1 MGNLEKYLL
10 GAKRGEFQW
19 ECVETT
25 DGIGMGGVLRE
36 ETHLEG
42 CSASIF
48 KESNNE
54 YVVEVG
60 VKNDPYFYEEYR
72 ASRKGAR
79 MFAERVIRQDIETSK
94 QNPTLDSQGVQN
106 QKCQ

>member
-1 MGNLEKYLL
+1 MGNLEKYLQ

-48 KESNNE
+48 KESDNE
-54 YVVEVG
+54 FLVEVE
-60 VKNDPYFYEEYR
+60 VRNEPYMYEEYR
-72 ASRKGAR
+72 ASRKSAR
-79 MFAERVIRQDIETSK
+79 IFAERVIKQDIEISK
-94 QNPTLDSQGVQN
+94 QKAV
-106 QKCQ
+106 